1 MALARLG
8 LAGKGASMNYYA
20 LLYEL
25 VDDMVTRRV
34 PFREEHL
41 RLAREARER
50 GELVLAGALS
60 EPVDRA
66 LLVFHVDH
74 RSRVEAFARK
84 DPYVANGLAKKW
96 EVRPWNVVVGN
107 ENPVSSPDPG
117 AGRVLRHWSARTT
130 EAQLPKYLE
139 HFSRNVLPE
148 LRRVPGYLGAMVSL
162 RRLDNEIEI
171 VVETTWRS
179 LESIR
184 NFAGPDLE
192 AAVVADQAAALL
204 TDFDRRVR
212 HYEIAVA
219 DLA

>member
-1 MALARLG
+1 
-8 LAGKGASMNYYA
+8 MNYYA

-25 VDDMVTRRV
+25 VEDMVTRRV

-50 GELVLAGALS
+50 GELVLAGALT

-66 LLVFHVDH
+66 LLVFRVDDK
-74 RSRVEAFARK
+74 SKVEAFARK
-84 DPYVANGLAKKW
+84 DPYVVNGLAKKW

-107 ENPVSSPDPG
+107 ENSAPSPSPA
-117 AGRVLRHWSARTT
+117 AGTVLRRWSARTT

-139 HFSRNVLPE
+139 HFSKNVLPE
-148 LRRVPGYLGAMVSL
+148 LRRVPGYLGATVSL
-162 RRLDNEIEI
+162 RRLESEIEI
-171 VVETTWRS
+171 LVETTWRS

-184 NFAGPDLE
+184 DFAGPDLE

-204 TDFDRRVR
+204 TDFDRRVH
-212 HYEIAVA
+212 HYEIAVR
-219 DLA
+219 DVL

>member
-1 MALARLG
+1 
-8 LAGKGASMNYYA
+8 MNYYA

-25 VDDMVTRRV
+25 VDDMVARRV

-50 GELVLAGALS
+50 GELVLAGALA

-66 LLVFHVDH
+66 LLVFHVDDK
-74 RSRVEAFARK
+74 SKVEAFASR
-84 DPYVANGLAKKW
+84 DPYVVNGLAKKW
-96 EVRPWNVVVGN
+96 EVRPWNVVIGN
-107 ENPVSSPDPG
+107 ENPATSSASAPSALASG
-117 AGRVLRHWSARTT
+117 TILRRWSARTS

-139 HFSRNVLPE
+139 HFSTSVLPE
-148 LRRVPGYLGAMVSL
+148 LHRVPGYLGATVSL
-162 RRLDNEIEI
+162 RHLEREIEI
-171 VVETTWRS
+171 SVETAWRS

-192 AAVVADQAAALL
+192 AAVVAGEAAALL

-212 HYEIAVA
+212 HYEIAVS
-219 DLA
+219 DHP